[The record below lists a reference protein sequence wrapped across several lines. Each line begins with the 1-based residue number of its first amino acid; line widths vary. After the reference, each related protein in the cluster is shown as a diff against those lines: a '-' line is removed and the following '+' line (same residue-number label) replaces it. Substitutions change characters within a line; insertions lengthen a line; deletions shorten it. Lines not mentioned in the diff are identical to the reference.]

1 MDKRSKDKWKHVV
14 NSKMKKWRSDAK
26 TLSINLKKKKK
37 KKLGLEQIEH
47 FQTKLSGQAVLLKP
61 DKTIKL
67 VINYGTS

>member
-1 MDKRSKDKWKHVV
+1 MQRHCPLILK
-14 NSKMKKWRSDAK
+14 
-26 TLSINLKKKKK
+26 LKKRG